1 MAKFINDLGYS
12 NKNPF
17 SPTREEKERMRL
29 LKIQD
34 QEFKARC
41 LQPNTMS
48 EPALNYYPENPI
60 LSRVSELP
68 EGQPW
73 VIEFTNTDRRPRDF
87 ELFNANVNYNI
98 TPGGFVAN
106 LSNVGEKNDYQEVV
120 NFGDAVGVI
129 GSEPPFNP
137 ERIELPPTEG
147 QPTQYETVGPT
158 FQEIM
163 YEVIANPVIIKNIF
177 FSGNWEV
184 MTRNDLEIMY
194 KDASGNFQLDKKR
207 LMRDPY
213 ISAGNTTLDS
223 PITVMID
230 GFASVK
236 LKNIPPLETIRA
248 IIYPNTNIQTIDC
261 IGGWPE
267 AMQL

>member
-34 QEFKARC
+34 QEFKVRC

-48 EPALNYYPENPI
+48 EPAVNYYPENPI

-73 VIEFTNTDRRPRDF
+73 VVEFTNTDRGPRDF
-87 ELFNANVNYNI
+87 ELFNANVNFNI
-98 TPGGFVAN
+98 PPGGFIPTQAN
-106 LSNVGEKNDYQEVV
+106 FGDKNDYQRVGKRGDLYVV
-120 NFGDAVGVI
+120 DGT
-129 GSEPPFNP
+129 EPPYNP
-137 ERIELPPTEG
+137 DRIDISGGRVPGPVYKTL
-147 QPTQYETVGPT
+147 GPT

-177 FSGNWEV
+177 FSGNWNT
-184 MTRNDLEIMY
+184 MTKNDLEIKY
-194 KDASGNFQLDKKR
+194 RDVSGNFQLDKKR
-207 LMRDPY
+207 LIRDPY
-213 ISAGNTTLDS
+213 IKAGNTTLDS

-230 GFASVK
+230 GFASVL
-236 LKNIPPLETIRA
+236 LKDIPPNETIKA

-261 IGGWPE
+261 IGGWAE